1 MRAKKKG
8 DGIFGGGIKS
18 MVLAVN
24 ATIIQPWWISLI
36 TILAVPLSAGLGGLI
51 AYEASKRTQ
60 EAQFRVEEMKIQKS
74 IKDSKIQAYSDLLGC
89 THSLLQIKSSY
100 LSSVISAENLV
111 LHAKIIAIKGLDL
124 EPVKDLFLQ
133 EKTESANC
141 YYNEKI
147 NIALEKSFDIKDGIK
162 MRNRILD
169 LEILVGETDERF
181 WKSIGHVRALFPDA
195 RVSNLSRE
203 IKRQKKV

>member
-74 IKDSKIQAYSDLLGC
+74 IKDS
-89 THSLLQIKSSY
+89 
-100 LSSVISAENLV
+100 
-111 LHAKIIAIKGLDL
+111 
-124 EPVKDLFLQ
+124 
-133 EKTESANC
+133 
-141 YYNEKI
+141 
-147 NIALEKSFDIKDGIK
+147 
-162 MRNRILD
+162 
-169 LEILVGETDERF
+169 
-181 WKSIGHVRALFPDA
+181 
-195 RVSNLSRE
+195 
-203 IKRQKKV
+203 